1 MVILFAP
8 SSWIQPPLSAL
19 LLEAD
24 LLGLLYPS
32 SLADHPWFPHRRPQE
47 WPQTDCGPQSCL
59 SGQSWHVSQEHRG
72 QCPPLGTRIEPR
84 CVALQV
90 DYLPSKIKGKPKNTG
105 VGSLSL
111 LLGIFLTEELHQCLL
126 NCWQMLDQ
134 LSYQESPWEP
144 VWRSI

>member
-1 MVILFAP
+1 MKVIV
-8 SSWIQPPLSAL
+8 S
-19 LLEAD
+19 
-24 LLGLLYPS
+24 
-32 SLADHPWFPHRRPQE
+32 
-47 WPQTDCGPQSCL
+47 QSCL
-59 SGQSWHVSQEHRG
+59 TLCDSMDCSPPGSSVIRGLSRQENRSGW

-134 LSYQESPWEP
+134 LSYQESP
-144 VWRSI
+144 